1 MYNFVHLFIGKEF
14 EQIVMKMGR
23 ATLRNSGSSA
33 ASFIGYYLV
42 DKLDK
47 ASISCRKLAVNSCA
61 PEPVLEGFEDY
72 TDIQWEDPQKGSL
85 PEVFSEMYANVL
97 GGNNVEDADRL
108 YICVHVPLY
117 KPQSIDSLKLIYSA
131 FLNLRMP
138 MTMMFV
144 GYGDDLSRIIEP
156 SFKIESPSSV
166 QVRQFMKM
174 KNAQEISVS
183 THMFVIQNTFSNGI
197 PLNLDE
203 SALAEVMSLFA
214 IVTSGYYKQMF
225 PPTVDYKDIISFGLT
240 ALNMDRYLFV
250 EYMLNKVLLHAI
262 DKSRMMVKKVSVN
275 DAFDRALEIV
285 NEKDSVLS
293 KLLAEYDN
301 GDHQNF
307 QQTCNELAAE
317 ADTIV
322 SKAATIFERDNDVTM
337 QAATLAALLSKNECE
352 LFTNIIYD
360 PQKSSMNDLLMEP
373 IEYFRT
379 NDVAGFYAEEGE
391 PVVNPIP
398 RIKDLNSLIINSEAE
413 VRNLQEELK
422 TFGDQMEDVSKMGDA
437 VFQDDCIV
445 VNNRKYRL
453 LPAKKEELLEETYTP
468 KETKT
473 SSVDLTAEFRPI
485 QNQGAQGS
493 CVAFSLTSVF
503 EYAVKLN
510 TKETLDLSE
519 AFLYYNSRMID
530 QGEGFDP
537 TLDEGTTFTS
547 AIRSL
552 SEFGLAEESFC
563 KYDQN
568 VCHVKPSDEAYE
580 NAKVRKLIKALNVD
594 RTVSAVKSAVAEGY
608 PVVASFT
615 LCPSFNPS
623 SNGLI
628 SMPDQAELDALE
640 NGTQEKTMHN
650 RHGMVIVGYDDKL
663 RSFLVRNSW
672 GADWGNKGYCY
683 IPYEYIEHE
692 HLFNFACIITE
703 IQSLPIVNVRKTVE
717 MKVDDTDIAIR
728 YHLCKIA
735 KDQEE
740 KNLES
745 FKNERNLLMIYLEKI
760 KRDFSNPNKTEQFI
774 AVTNVKKE
782 EEKELLVKG
791 KKDLQRRLD
800 EENENY
806 SLFKKRTIFLAIAV
820 PVLFFLGI
828 LFNNF
833 LAKPVIFN
841 TMTYQRYEEV
851 PSKLADTPLVV
862 EEPFLYYF
870 VGSLVEKAPQTQ
882 MSFLEKAAGY
892 AAVGVLAPVSIIT
905 GDLSLDMHFARVRSI
920 GIMSII
926 PIAGVLILILFFI
939 ARSRWNEWR
948 ETKVRLEEGIN
959 RKTKEIAGKQ
969 KEIDNFR
976 AKTHYAREWLRLLG
990 DIQNRFQQRYTKL
1003 IFLINTMREKYV
1015 ALQEYEQTKD
1025 LGLDMPFTSLL
1036 DKEKLDKYFEEFL
1049 SDDEICDVDFCENIE
1064 NYQIDES
1071 YVKQYVKKLT
1081 LTIQQRMAE
1090 HRDVAEFR
1098 IHDHIAHDSGAKI
1111 AMAVKN
1117 TLRVEDG
1124 EISLPNLIRR
1134 SGPFFHTNSITRGV
1148 IPDMTYTFM
1157 PEGGNADF
1165 VLENPY
1171 LAIFMKAAC
1180 IECDE
1185 CVMFQKKN
1193 DKK

>member
-1 MYNFVHLFIGKEF
+1 
-14 EQIVMKMGR
+14 MKMGR

-47 ASISCRKLAVNSCA
+47 NGITCRKLAVKSSA
-61 PEPVLEGFEDY
+61 PEPVLEGFDDY
-72 TDIQWEDPQKGSL
+72 TEISWEESKKGTSS
-85 PEVFSEMYANVL
+85 EVFSEMYASVL

-108 YICVHVPLY
+108 YVCVHVPLY
-117 KPQSIDSLKLIYSA
+117 KSQSIDALKLIYST

-144 GYGDDLSRIIEP
+144 GYGDDLSKVIEP
-156 SFKIESPSSV
+156 SFKIESPSV
-166 QVRQFMKM
+166 NQIRQFMKM

-183 THMFVIQNTFSNGI
+183 THMFVIQNSFANGI
-197 PLNLDE
+197 PLNLEE
-203 SALAEVMSLFA
+203 SSLAEVMSLFA
-214 IVTSGYYKQMF
+214 IVSSGYYKQMF

-240 ALNMDRYLFV
+240 ALNMDRYLYV
-250 EYMLNKVLLHAI
+250 EYMLNKVLLQAI
-262 DKSRMMVKKVSVN
+262 DRSRMMVNKVSVN

-285 NEKDSVLS
+285 LDKDAVLS

-301 GDHQNF
+301 GEHQNY

-317 ADTIV
+317 AETIV
-322 SKAATIFERDNDVTM
+322 NKATAIFERDNDVTM

-398 RIKDLNSLIINSEAE
+398 RIKELNSLIINSEAE

-422 TFGDQMEDVSKMGDA
+422 TFGDQMDDVSKMGEA
-437 VFQDDCIV
+437 VFEDNCVV

-473 SSVDLTAEFRPI
+473 SSVDLTADFRPI
-485 QNQGAQGS
+485 QNQGQQGS

-503 EYAVKLN
+503 EYVVKLN

-519 AFLYYNSRMID
+519 AFLYYNSRMKD
-530 QGEGFDP
+530 QGEEFDP
-537 TLDEGTTFTS
+537 TLDQGTTFTS

-568 VCHVKPSDEAYE
+568 ICYAKPSDEAYE

-594 RTVSAVKSAVAEGY
+594 RNVSAVKSAVAEGY

-628 SMPDQAELDALE
+628 SMPTQEELTALE

-717 MKVDDTDIAIR
+717 MKVDDTDITIR

-760 KRDFSNPNKTEQFI
+760 KRDFSNPNKSEQFI

-782 EEKELLVKG
+782 EEKEVLMKG
-791 KKDLQRRLD
+791 RKDLNRRLD
-800 EENENY
+800 EENDNY
-806 SLFKKRTIFLAIAV
+806 DLFKRRMLVLTIAL
-820 PVLFFLGI
+820 PVLFFIGI

-833 LAKPVIFN
+833 LAKPVIYN
-841 TMTYQRYEEV
+841 WANYQRYEEM
-851 PSKLADTPLVV
+851 PENPALQSMTTTQ
-862 EEPFLYYF
+862 PFLYYF
-870 VGSLVEKAPQTQ
+870 VDSVVDMDHKAKTT
-882 MSFLEKAAGY
+882 FLEKAAGY
-892 AAVGVLAPVSIIT
+892 TALGVLAPVSLIT
-905 GDLSLDMHFARVRSI
+905 GNLSLDMHFIRVRHI
-920 GIMSII
+920 GILSIL
-926 PIAGVLILILFFI
+926 PIAGVIILVLVLV
-939 ARSRWNEWR
+939 ARSRWSEWR
-948 ETKVRLEEGIN
+948 ENKERLEEAI
-959 RKTKEIAGKQ
+959 RKKDKEISEKQ

-990 DIQNRFQQRYTKL
+990 DVQNRFQQRYTKL
-1003 IFLINTMREKYV
+1003 IYLINNMREKYNS
-1015 ALQEYEQTKD
+1015 LKEYEETMSVE
-1025 LGLDMPFTSLL
+1025 LDMPFTSLL
-1036 DKEKLDKYFEEFL
+1036 DKDRLDKYFDEYL
-1049 SDDEICDVDFCENIE
+1049 SDDDICDVDFCEDIE
-1064 NYQIDES
+1064 NYQIDEI
-1071 YVKQYVKKLT
+1071 YVKQYILRLT
-1081 LTIQQRMAE
+1081 KMLQQRMAE

-1098 IHDHIAHDSGAKI
+1098 IQDHITKNSGLKI
-1111 AMAVKN
+1111 AKPVKN
-1117 TLRVEDG
+1117 SIRVEDG

-1134 SGPFFHTNSITRGV
+1134 SEHFFHTNSLTRGV
-1148 IPDMTYTFM
+1148 VPELSFTFM
-1157 PEGGNADF
+1157 PEGGNADY
-1165 VLENPY
+1165 VIDNPY
-1171 LAIFMKAAC
+1171 LAIYMKAAC
-1180 IECDE
+1180 LECDE

>member
-42 DKLDK
+42 DKLEK
-47 ASISCRKLAVNSCA
+47 AEISCKRLSVKSSA
-61 PEPVLEGFEDY
+61 PSTVLEGFEDY
-72 TDIQWEDPQKGSL
+72 TDIQWADPQNGSL
-85 PEVFSEMYANVL
+85 PEVFSEMYASVL

-108 YICVHVPLY
+108 YVCVHVPLY
-117 KPQSIDSLKLIYSA
+117 KPQSIESLKLVYSA

-144 GYGDDLSRIIEP
+144 GYGDDLSKIIEP
-156 SFKIESPSSV
+156 SFKIESPSAA

-183 THMFVIQNTFSNGI
+183 THMFVIQNSFSNGI

-240 ALNMDRYLFV
+240 ALNMDRYMFV

-262 DKSRMMVKKVSVN
+262 DKSRMMVQKVSVN

-285 NEKDSVLS
+285 NEKDAVLS

-301 GDHQNF
+301 GDHQNY
-307 QQTCNELAAE
+307 QQTCNELAAV

-322 SKAATIFERDNDVTM
+322 EKATAIFERDNDVTM

-373 IEYFRT
+373 IDYFIK
-379 NDVAGFYAEEGE
+379 NDSTKFYAESDDD

-398 RIKDLNSLIINSEAE
+398 RIKELNSLIINSEAE
-413 VRNLQEELK
+413 IRNLKEELD
-422 TFGDQMEDVSKMGDA
+422 TFEEQKKDVSQMGETA
-437 VFQDDCIV
+437 VFEDDCIV

-453 LPAKKEELLEETYTP
+453 LPAKKEELLEETYSP
-468 KETKT
+468 KETSKT
-473 SSVDLTAEFRPI
+473 SVDLTADFRPI
-485 QNQGAQGS
+485 QNQGQQGS
-493 CVAFSLTSVF
+493 CAAFSLTSVF
-503 EYAVKLN
+503 EYVVKLN
-510 TKETLDLSE
+510 TNEMVDLSE
-519 AFLYYNSRMID
+519 AFLYYNSRKLD
-530 QGEGFDP
+530 QGDAFDP
-537 TLDEGTTFTS
+537 TQDTGTTFTS
-547 AIRSL
+547 GLKSL
-552 SEFGLAEESFC
+552 SQFGLAEEAYC
-563 KYDQN
+563 KYDDN
-568 VCHVKPSDEAYE
+568 VCYQEPSEEAYK
-580 NAKVRKLIKALNVD
+580 NASIRKLIKALNVD
-594 RTVSAVKSAVAEGY
+594 RKVSAIKSALSEGY
-608 PVVASFT
+608 PVLGSFT

-623 SNGLI
+623 SNGLV
-628 SMPDQAELDALE
+628 SMPTKSEIDAIA
-640 NGTQEKTMHN
+640 NGEGDEEKHS
-650 RHGMVIVGYDDKL
+650 RHGMVFVGYEDKL
-663 RSFLVRNSW
+663 QAFLVRNSW

-683 IPYEYIEHE
+683 IPYAYVENEY
-692 HLFNFACIITE
+692 LFSFACIITE
-703 IQSLPIVNVRKTVE
+703 IQSLPIANVRKTVE
-717 MKVDDTDIAIR
+717 MKVDDTDITIR

-735 KDQEE
+735 KEQEE
-740 KNLES
+740 SNLEA
-745 FKNERNLLMIYLEKI
+745 FRNERNILVLYLEKI
-760 KRDFSNPNKTEQFI
+760 KRDFSNPNKSEQFI

-800 EENENY
+800 EEDENY
-806 SLFKKRTIFLAIAV
+806 NLFKKRTLFLAIAV

-833 LAKPVIFN
+833 LAEPVIYN

-851 PSKLADTPLVV
+851 PSKLANTGLVA

-870 VGSLVEKAPQTQ
+870 AGSFTAESPE

-892 AAVGVLAPVSIIT
+892 TAVGVLAPISIIT
-905 GDLSLDMHFARVRSI
+905 GNLSLDVHFFRVRPI
-920 GIMSII
+920 GIMSIV

-939 ARSRWNEWR
+939 ARGRWNEWR
-948 ETKVRLEEGIN
+948 EVKARLEAGIDKKN
-959 RKTKEIAGKQ
+959 KEIAEKQ

-1003 IFLINTMREKYV
+1003 IFLINNMREKY
-1015 ALQEYEQTKD
+1015 ATLQEYDQTKD
-1025 LGLDMPFTSLL
+1025 LELEMPFTTLL
-1036 DKEKLDKYFEEFL
+1036 DKERLDKYFEEIL
-1049 SDDEICDVDFCENIE
+1049 AEDEICDVDFCENIE

-1071 YVKQYVKKLT
+1071 YVKQYIKKLT

-1090 HRDVAEFR
+1090 HRDVAEFM
-1098 IHDHIAHDSGAKI
+1098 IHDHIAHNSGAKI
-1111 AMAVKN
+1111 AMPVKS
-1117 TLRVEDG
+1117 TLRVEEG
-1124 EISLPNLIRR
+1124 EISMPNLIRR

>member
-47 ASISCRKLAVNSCA
+47 AEISCRRLSVKSSA
-61 PEPVLEGFEDY
+61 PVTVLEGFDDY
-72 TDIQWEDPQKGSL
+72 TDIQWEDSQNGSL

-108 YICVHVPLY
+108 YVCVHVPLY
-117 KPQSIDSLKLIYSA
+117 KPQSIASLKLVYSA

-144 GYGDDLSRIIEP
+144 GYGDDLSKIIEP

-183 THMFVIQNTFSNGI
+183 THLFVIQNTFSNGI
-197 PLNLDE
+197 PLNLDD
-203 SALAEVMSLFA
+203 SALAEVMALFA

-225 PPTVDYKDIISFGLT
+225 PPTLDYKDIISFGLT
-240 ALNMDRYLFV
+240 ALNMDRYLYV
-250 EYMLNKVLLHAI
+250 EYLLNKVLLQAI
-262 DKSRMMVKKVSVN
+262 DRSRMMVKKVSVN

-285 NEKDSVLS
+285 MDKDAVLS

-301 GDHQNF
+301 GDHQNY

-317 ADTIV
+317 AETIV
-322 SKAATIFERDNDVTM
+322 NKAAAIFERDNDVTM

-379 NDVAGFYAEEGE
+379 NDIAGFYAEDGE

-398 RIKDLNSLIINSEAE
+398 RIKELNSLIINSEAE
-413 VRNLQEELK
+413 VRNLQEELN
-422 TFGDQMEDVSKMGDA
+422 TFGDQMADVSKMGDA
-437 VFQDDCIV
+437 VFEDNCVV

-537 TLDEGTTFTS
+537 ALDEGTTFTS

-552 SEFGLAEESFC
+552 SEFGLAEEEFC

-568 VCHVKPSDEAYE
+568 ICYQKPSDEAYE
-580 NAKVRKLIKALNVD
+580 NAKVRKLIKALNVE
-594 RTVSAVKSAVAEGY
+594 RKVSAVKSAVAEGY

-628 SMPDQAELDALE
+628 SMPDKDELDALE

-717 MKVDDTDIAIR
+717 MKVDDTDITIR

-760 KRDFSNPNKTEQFI
+760 KRDFSNPNKAEQFI

-782 EEKELLVKG
+782 EEKEVLVKG

-800 EENENY
+800 DENENY
-806 SLFKKRTIFLAIAV
+806 RLFRKRTAIMMILLPA
-820 PVLFFLGI
+820 LFFLGI

-833 LAKPVIFN
+833 LADPVIFN
-841 TMTYQRYEEV
+841 TTTYQRYEEV
-851 PSKLADTPLVV
+851 PSKLAGTPLVA

-870 VGSLVEKAPQTQ
+870 VESITKDLKETTL
-882 MSFLEKAAGY
+882 LEKIAGY
-892 AAVGVLAPVSIIT
+892 TAIGVLAPVSIIT
-905 GDLSLDMHFARVRSI
+905 GNISLDIHFFRVRDI

-926 PIAGVLILILFFI
+926 PIAAVIILVLVLIGR
-939 ARSRWNEWR
+939 ARWQEWR
-948 ETKVRLEEGIN
+948 DAKTRLEDGIN
-959 RKTKEIAGKQ
+959 QKNKQISEKQ
-969 KEIDNFR
+969 KEIENFR

-1003 IFLINTMREKYV
+1003 IFLINNMREKYLT
-1015 ALQEYEQTKD
+1015 LQEYDQTKE
-1025 LGLDMPFTSLL
+1025 LELDMPFTSLL
-1036 DKEKLDKYFEEFL
+1036 DKAKLDKYFEEFL

-1064 NYQIDES
+1064 NYQIDEN
-1071 YVKQYVKKLT
+1071 YVKQYIKKLT
-1081 LTIQQRMAE
+1081 LKIQQRMAE
-1090 HRDVAEFR
+1090 HSDIAEFR
-1098 IHDHIAHDSGAKI
+1098 ISDHMTMNASEKFAMLVKDS
-1111 AMAVKN
+1111 
-1117 TLRVEDG
+1117 LRVADD
-1124 EISLPNLIRR
+1124 EISLPNLLRR
-1134 SGPFFHTNSITRGV
+1134 STPFFHTNSLSRGV
-1148 IPDMTYTFM
+1148 IPEMSFTFM
-1157 PEGGNADF
+1157 SDDRPGNL

-1171 LAIFMKAAC
+1171 IAIFMKVSC

-1185 CVMFQKKN
+1185 CVMFQKN